1 MGHLNIKITYSLTLT
16 RIRLLILKHNIRLI
30 KNPLQNPNKQ
40 PNPKQKLPQQ
50 SNNRPKKHNLLTY
63 KSTNLINFLTW

>member
-1 MGHLNIKITYSLTLT
+1 MGHLKIKIINSPNLT
-16 RIRLLILKHNIRLI
+16 RIRLLILKHSIRLI

-50 SNNRPKKHNLLTY
+50 SYNRPKKYNLLTY
-63 KSTNLINFLTW
+63 KSTNIINFLTW